1 MEVLTNFRLLK
12 NFHLQNRPN
21 LHVLLFIVESHKI
34 IVSISTNCLFLE
46 CNCLAQN
53 LLMPS
58 FLTLLIPPYNWFWI
72 KCKYNNTKIT
82 RINIKHN

>member
-34 IVSISTNCLFLE
+34 IVSISTNFVYFLS
-46 CNCLAQN
+46 A
-53 LLMPS
+53 
-58 FLTLLIPPYNWFWI
+58 IV
-72 KCKYNNTKIT
+72 
-82 RINIKHN
+82 